1 MSIEQRHRTPNS
13 GDTPEGEE
21 RAFDGSTTTETY
33 RIPGAADQE
42 QFEESTYNPNR
53 QHGKRRGL
61 RLIGASAAL
70 AIAIAG
76 GVGYGLSRSG
86 NNVEAKAPPVAT
98 APANPGETAPA
109 TPGGAEIL
117 NNLTLAN
124 FPYEID
130 GKTYEGFDAF
140 KEALGIDAGDY
151 TEYNITDAHPE
162 LAQDGERATTEFV
175 SLVNKWL
182 NYDITTIEGVAP
194 EVMDKYE
201 YTRSDGAGFNGE
213 SALKREFVDT
223 AFERLLF
230 EKTDLDGA
238 KYPAS
243 FIDDIRTIAARV
255 QSLREFTK
263 DEAHPYHAE
272 FSIVDP
278 AEVFIGAK
286 NPDRPGAIV
295 GSEIVVKYKDN
306 ADQNTVGEN
315 PNHLAPIGLETPYIW
330 TINLDSSGTGKA
342 GQYKSTDRAGEFGP
356 YWRVATLDNKAK
368 KAM

>member
-1 MSIEQRHRTPNS
+1 MSLEQQHRTPNS
-13 GDTPEGEE
+13 GETPRGKE
-21 RAFDGSTTTETY
+21 RAFDSSTTETY
-33 RIPGAADQE
+33 RIPGTAEDE
-42 QFEESTYNPNR
+42 QFEETTYDPNKV
-53 QHGKRRGL
+53 QGKRRGL

-70 AIAIAG
+70 AVILAG
-76 GVGYGLSRSG
+76 GGYALSRG
-86 NNVEAKAPPVAT
+86 GDTVDAKAPPVAT

-117 NNLTLAN
+117 NNLTMSN

-140 KEALGIDAGDY
+140 KEALAINAGDY
-151 TEYNITDAHPE
+151 TEYNITDSHPE
-162 LAQDGERATTEFV
+162 LGEDGERATTEFV
-175 SLVNKWL
+175 ALINKWL

-194 EVMDKYE
+194 EVMDRYE
-201 YTRSDGAGFNGE
+201 YTQPDGTANTGE

-230 EKTDLDGA
+230 EKTDLEGA

-243 FIDDIRTIAARV
+243 FIADIKTLAARI
-255 QSLREFTK
+255 QALREFTK
-263 DEAHPYHAE
+263 DEAHPYRGE
-272 FSIVDP
+272 FTIVDP

-306 ADQNTVGEN
+306 AGQNTVGEDSRYS
-315 PNHLAPIGLETPYIW
+315 APIGLETPYIW

-342 GQYKSTDRAGEFGP
+342 GQYKSTDQAGEFGP
-356 YWRVATLDNKAK
+356 YWRVANLDNRAK

>member
-1 MSIEQRHRTPNS
+1 MSLEQQHRTPNS
-13 GDTPEGEE
+13 GETPRGEE
-21 RAFDGSTTTETY
+21 RAFDSSTTETY
-33 RIPGAADQE
+33 RIPGTAEDE
-42 QFEESTYNPNR
+42 QFEETTYDPNKVR
-53 QHGKRRGL
+53 GKRRGL

-70 AIAIAG
+70 AVILAG
-76 GVGYGLSRSG
+76 GGYALSRG
-86 NNVEAKAPPVAT
+86 GDTVDAKAPPVAT

-117 NNLTLAN
+117 NNLTMAN

-140 KEALGIDAGDY
+140 KEALAIDAGDY
-151 TEYNITDAHPE
+151 TEYNITDSHPE
-162 LAQDGERATTEFV
+162 LGEDGERATTEFV
-175 SLVNKWL
+175 ALINKWL

-230 EKTDLDGA
+230 EKTDLEGA
-238 KYPAS
+238 KYPTS

-272 FSIVDP
+272 FVIVDP
-278 AEVFIGAK
+278 AEVMVGGK
-286 NPDRPGAIV
+286 HLDRPGATV
-295 GSEIVVKYKDN
+295 GSEVVVQYKDN
-306 ADQNTVGEN
+306 SAENSVGEN
-315 PNHLAPIGLETPYIW
+315 PNHLAPIGLESPYVWSIA
-330 TINLDSSGTGKA
+330 LDSSGTSKA
-342 GQYKSTDRAGEFGP
+342 GQYKHTDRAGEFGP
-356 YWRVATLDNKAK
+356 YWRVAKLTNTPK
-368 KAM
+368 KTM